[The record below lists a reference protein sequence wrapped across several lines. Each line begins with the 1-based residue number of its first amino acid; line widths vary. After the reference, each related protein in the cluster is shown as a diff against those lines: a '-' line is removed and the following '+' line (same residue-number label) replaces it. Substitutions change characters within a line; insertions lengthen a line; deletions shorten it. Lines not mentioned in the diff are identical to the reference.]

1 VAQVQALT
9 RKGITSI
16 RQIRSLPPEEVRRC
30 AVDVVLGNSSN
41 DSSSSNSGKRGG
53 GRGRGGDR
61 NGGNGGNGSSD
72 FERSKNVS
80 EFMRVVAA
88 LPHVDVSRIRI
99 RRNYAGTDTDDN
111 EEKNVSLIKKEE
123 EEVFEFSNPFVQSAA
138 AITVAQLQH
147 SAQYDVEITV
157 QEIIAGSGSV
167 GNGDSDVMS
176 VSSAGASQRGGKS
189 QFSRT
194 AGSAKEVAVF
204 TKKPHKPKA
213 PAWSLIVAT
222 RELEEGGGGGGGGG
236 GGTAGG
242 KGAVSLR
249 NILAGEIG
257 ASNNHQNSNNRNN
270 SKNGQ
275 NSSAHELASQKL
287 LASLGELLALKQVG
301 NIKLH
306 SSSSPSSGGSASV
319 PTAPN
324 AGVSG
329 AGSNS
334 GSSRELVL
342 TASFQVPG
350 ADELD
355 FTQASGHTTAPV
367 TAGGS
372 GSGSGSVAVHATH
385 ELLVILSCDA
395 IVGMDVAVAIPVRL
409 L

>member
-1 VAQVQALT
+1 VAQVQALA

-53 GRGRGGDR
+53 RGRGGDR
-61 NGGNGGNGSSD
+61 NGGNGSSD

-123 EEVFEFSNPFVQSAA
+123 EEVFEIPNPFVQSAA

-167 GNGDSDVMS
+167 ANGDSDVMS

-222 RELEEGGGGGGGGG
+222 RELEEGGGGG

-319 PTAPN
+319 STAPN